1 MTSTQFKVPTEG
13 TPVVLI
19 VEDDPAT
26 ADLYALLF
34 GKSGLQTLVA
44 HDTST
49 AKDYLRSAQPDAL
62 VLDVMMPDESGL
74 ELCRT
79 LRSSPNYADVPVIMV
94 SALIQNED
102 VRAGLEAGASAYLT
116 KPVSPGLLT
125 DTVRQWIARVG
136 SQLQPGSSIPRL
148 EFEVQ
153 RTVIEVKRRIAE
165 IARAHRVFE
174 TYSSEL
180 QRADGSPSAADPAI
194 VRRAVEMYRSRII
207 QAEAAGWRV
216 LENTLR
222 RLEGMEIAMRRRG
235 VHEPKGKEQWEL
247 ARARGPFV
255 REDCRQWAKSCPDH
269 ILVEYAGAIENDD
282 KIYIYLLERY
292 GQLALEQTT
301 EWEYLAELR
310 ALILSAGRHDGG
322 DLAMIERFYSLLMPL
337 MAQLSGLR
345 IPDEVVFVHQAL
357 RNGQGESPGPG
368 GQLDGGLG
376 AENVE
381 GNQ

>member
-1 MTSTQFKVPTEG
+1 MTSTPSKVPTEG

-44 HDTST
+44 HDSST
-49 AKDYLRSAQPDAL
+49 ARDYLRSAQPDAL

-102 VRAGLEAGASAYLT
+102 VRAGLEAGASAYLK

-125 DTVRQWIARVG
+125 ETVRQWIARVG
-136 SQLQPGSSIPRL
+136 SQLQPGSSLPRL

-174 TYSSEL
+174 AYSTEL
-180 QRADGSPSAADPAI
+180 QRADGSPSTADPEI

-216 LENTLR
+216 LEKTLR
-222 RLEGMEIAMRRRG
+222 RLEGLEIALRRRG

-255 REDCRQWAKSCPDH
+255 REDCRQWARSCPDH
-269 ILVEYAGAIENDD
+269 ILVEYGGAVEKGD
-282 KIYIYLLERY
+282 KIYAYLLERY
-292 GQLALEQTT
+292 GQLALEQAS
-301 EWEYLAELR
+301 EWEYLADLR
-310 ALILSAGRHDGG
+310 TRILSDSRSNG
-322 DLAMIERFYSLLMPL
+322 DDLGTIEHFHSLLMPL
-337 MAQLSGLR
+337 MAQLSALR
-345 IPDEVVFVHQAL
+345 IPDQVVFVHQAM
-357 RNGQGESPGPG
+357 RNGESPGPD
-368 GQLDGGLG
+368 GQPDGGP
-376 AENVE
+376 ETEKVE

>member
-1 MTSTQFKVPTEG
+1 MNKTQFKVPSQG
-13 TPVVLI
+13 APVVLI

-44 HDTST
+44 HDSST
-49 AKDYLRSAQPDAL
+49 AKDYLRSTQPDAL

-79 LRSSPNYADVPVIMV
+79 LRSSPNFADVPVIMV

-102 VRAGLEAGASAYLT
+102 VRAGLEAGASAYLK
-116 KPVSPGLLT
+116 KPVSPGVLT

-136 SQLQPGSSIPRL
+136 TQLQAGSSITRL

-174 TYSSEL
+174 AYSKEL
-180 QRADGSPSAADPAI
+180 QQADSSPSTADPAI

-207 QAEAAGWRV
+207 QSEAAGWRV
-216 LENTLR
+216 LESTLR

-255 REDCRQWAKSCPDH
+255 REDCRQWARSCPDH
-269 ILVEYAGAIENDD
+269 ILVEFGGAVEKGD
-282 KIYIYLLERY
+282 KIYAYLLERY
-292 GQLALEQTT
+292 GQQALEQAN
-301 EWEYLAELR
+301 EWEYLADLR
-310 ALILSAGRHDGG
+310 TRILSACRSNG
-322 DLAMIERFYSLLMPL
+322 DDLGMIEHFHGLLLPL
-337 MAQLSGLR
+337 MAQLSALR
-345 IPDEVVFVHQAL
+345 IPDQVVFVHQAM
-357 RNGQGESPGPG
+357 RNGESPGPD
-368 GQLDGGLG
+368 GQPDGGP
-376 AENVE
+376 ETEKVE

>member
-1 MTSTQFKVPTEG
+1 MTKTQFKVPTEG

-34 GKSGLQTLVA
+34 GNSGLQTLVA
-44 HDTST
+44 HDSST
-49 AKDYLRSAQPDAL
+49 ARDYLRSAQPDAL

-79 LRSSPNYADVPVIMV
+79 LRSSPHYADVPVIMV
-94 SALIQNED
+94 SALIQNDD
-102 VRAGLEAGASAYLT
+102 VRAGLEAGASAYLK

-136 SQLQPGSSIPRL
+136 TQLQAGSSITRL

-174 TYSSEL
+174 AYSTEL
-180 QRADGSPSAADPAI
+180 QRADGSPSTADPEI

-216 LENTLR
+216 LESTLR
-222 RLEGMEIAMRRRG
+222 RLEGREIAMRRRG
-235 VHEPKGKEQWEL
+235 VHEPRGKEQWEL

-255 REDCRQWAKSCPDH
+255 REDCRQWARSCPDH
-269 ILVEYAGAIENDD
+269 ILVEYGGAVEKGD
-282 KIYIYLLERY
+282 KIYAYLLERY
-292 GQLALEQTT
+292 GQLALEQAD
-301 EWEYLAELR
+301 EWEYLADLR
-310 ALILSAGRHDGG
+310 ARILSACRSNG
-322 DLAMIERFYSLLMPL
+322 DDLGTIEHFHGLLLPL
-337 MAQLSGLR
+337 MAQLSALR
-345 IPDEVVFVHQAL
+345 IPDQVVFVHQAL
-357 RNGQGESPGPG
+357 RNGQGGSPGP
-368 GQLDGGLG
+368 DGLPPAGLE
-376 AENVE
+376 AENAE
-381 GNQ
+381 EN